1 MPTKF
6 LVVHNCEAMSVCPLP
21 KVVAFAALL
30 QALPSLAVSCEDL
43 RAQVESKIRST
54 GVAEFTVSIV
64 EASAS
69 APGKIVGTCDQ
80 GSRKLLYTQ
89 AKSAAAKAPAEPSPA
104 IARPARKVEPI
115 LTECKD
121 GSVSMNSDCK
131 K

>member
-1 MPTKF
+1 VP
-6 LVVHNCEAMSVCPLP
+6 VVHNYEAMSLCPLF
-21 KVVAFAALL
+21 KVVAFAALFHT
-30 QALPSLAVSCEDL
+30 LPSFAANCEDL
-43 RAQVESKIRST
+43 RTEVESKIRST
-54 GVAEFTVSIV
+54 GVAQFTVSIV

-69 APGKIVGTCDQ
+69 TPGKIVGTCDQ

-89 AKSAAAKAPAEPSPA
+89 AKSAAAGAKAPAEPSPSS
-104 IARPARKVEPI
+104 ARQTRKVEPI

>member
-1 MPTKF
+1 
-6 LVVHNCEAMSVCPLP
+6 MSLFSLH

-30 QALPSLAVSCEDL
+30 QALPSLAMSCEDL
-43 RAQVESKIRST
+43 RAEVESKIRST
-54 GVAEFTVSIV
+54 GVAQLTVSIV
-64 EASAS
+64 ETSAS

-89 AKSAAAKAPAEPSPA
+89 ATSAATGKKALAEPSPA
-104 IARPARKVEPI
+104 PARPARKVEPI

-121 GSVSMNSDCK
+121 SDCK